1 MEDKRKNNGGHS
13 TKATRP
19 DDKRKNKFK
28 EDIQEAFNTED
39 IIQVLKMLQHKAIGD
54 QDVPSAKLFLEYTA
68 GRPDQTID
76 VEGIT
81 VPIIDMSTWK

>member
-1 MEDKRKNNGGHS
+1 MDKRKNNGGHS
-13 TKATRP
+13 TKATRI

-39 IIQVLKMLQHKAIGD
+39 VIQVLTMLKLKAIKD

-68 GRPDQTID
+68 GKPDQTID
-76 VEGIT
+76 VEGVST
-81 VPIIDMSTWK
+81 PIIDMSLWK